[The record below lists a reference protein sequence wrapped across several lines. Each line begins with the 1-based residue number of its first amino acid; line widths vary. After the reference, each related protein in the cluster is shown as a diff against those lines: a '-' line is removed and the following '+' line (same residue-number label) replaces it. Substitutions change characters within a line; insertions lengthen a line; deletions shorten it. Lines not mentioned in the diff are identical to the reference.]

1 MTDVKSVS
9 SIGDDVLDDFVEA
22 ARRLLTLPI
31 EPAWL
36 PGIRSN
42 LATAL
47 MMADFVAAFPLPD
60 GADPAP
66 RFDPENG

>member
-1 MTDVKSVS
+1 MTNAKSVP
-9 SIGDDVLDDFVEA
+9 SIGDDVLDDFVDA
-22 ARRLLTLPI
+22 ARRLLNLPI
-31 EPAWL
+31 ESSWL

-47 MMADFVAAFPLPD
+47 MMADFVADFPLPD

-66 RFDPENG
+66 RYDPENG